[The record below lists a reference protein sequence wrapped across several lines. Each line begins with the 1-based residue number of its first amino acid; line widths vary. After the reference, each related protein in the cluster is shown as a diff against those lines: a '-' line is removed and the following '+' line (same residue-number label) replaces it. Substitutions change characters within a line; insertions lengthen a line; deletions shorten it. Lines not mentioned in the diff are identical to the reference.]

1 MGEAVLKI
9 LLVADLHYA
18 LPQFDWLIAEAVH
31 YDVVILAGD
40 LLDVSAIASLDA
52 QIVVMRAT
60 LERLSALTS
69 LVVCSGNHDLDRME
83 DGEHVAGWLARCGH
97 LRMCCDGA
105 SVVIGDTL
113 ISACPWWD
121 GPRVR
126 ADIAA
131 QLVRDAARKEKEG
144 LCRWIWAY
152 HAPPGGSRVSW
163 GGTRHYGDPDLR
175 AWIDQYGPDI
185 VCSGHVHNAPFVPD
199 GAWSDRVGR
208 TWCFNMGKQIGPVP
222 AHIAIE
228 TDLGEALW
236 FSLEGGEI
244 LQLGPPDAVPAR
256 LTKAPDWF

>member
-1 MGEAVLKI
+1 MKI
-9 LLVADLHYA
+9 LLVADLHYS

-31 YDVVILAGD
+31 YDAVILAGD

-60 LERLSALTS
+60 LDRLSALTA

-83 DGEHVAGWLARCGH
+83 DGEHVAGWLARCGD

-105 SVVIGDTL
+105 SVAIGDTL

-126 ADIAA
+126 EGIAA
-131 QLVRDAARKEKEG
+131 QLDRDAARKEAEG
-144 LCRWIWAY
+144 LRRWIWAY

-175 AWIDQYGPDI
+175 DWIDRYGPDI

-199 GAWSDRVGR
+199 GAWADRVGR

-236 FSLEGGEI
+236 FSLEGGET
-244 LQLGPPDAVPAR
+244 LHLGPGDAVPAR
-256 LTKAPDWF
+256 LEKAPDWF